1 MHVDTQQAIPALAAA
16 QHDLPLARTSIVVS
30 LLLFIAGIVF
40 DLIAYPGVAADA
52 GSALPIYLGVA
63 GVIAGGYLAIAV
75 GDTRHVTP
83 AKALA
88 IRSGLRWG
96 VLVGGLWLIEVVAGN
111 VFTTPTLADRIV
123 YEVATTSA
131 FLLPGIVSGLAA
143 YQTGKV
149 AMGIRASI
157 WCGMIG
163 ALITAILGLQVIIQV
178 TLLLGIGQH
187 DPQNIQQFHT
197 SHSHDLAGFIVGDAL
212 VGAINHLWL
221 IGLVFSALV
230 GVVGALIG
238 KALAGSSRT
247 VSNGL

>member
-1 MHVDTQQAIPALAAA
+1 MHVDTQQATPALAATK
-16 QHDLPLARTSIVVS
+16 HNLPLARASIVFG
-30 LLLFIAGIVF
+30 LLLFIAGMVF
-40 DLIAYPGVAADA
+40 DLVVYPGIAADA
-52 GSALPIYLGVA
+52 GSALPIYIGVA

-131 FLLPGIVSGLAA
+131 FLLPGIVSGLVA

-197 SHSHDLAGFIVGDAL
+197 SHSHDLAGYIAGDAL
-212 VGAINHLWL
+212 AGAINHLWL

-230 GVVGALIG
+230 GGGGALIG
-238 KALAGSSRT
+238 NMLAGSSRT
-247 VSNGL
+247 VSNGQ